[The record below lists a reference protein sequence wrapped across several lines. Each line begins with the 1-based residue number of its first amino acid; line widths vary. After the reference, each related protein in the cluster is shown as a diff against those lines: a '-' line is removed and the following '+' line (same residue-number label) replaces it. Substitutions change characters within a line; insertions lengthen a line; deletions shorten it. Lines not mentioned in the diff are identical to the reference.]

1 MVTSASQYCI
11 SEQAAQVPLHCL
23 IADYSHCA
31 SISTKDRVNYV
42 LHSESCPQHSLFMSY
57 YLCPS
62 HSAIFSHISRFLLL
76 IWPLLCNRVINKT
89 PNLPVYKIRTNPL
102 VLVSQGC
109 WDYKITRKK
118 NVISREHSMK
128 RLRSSTYRSTIPY
141 RKILVARNFQ
151 IQRGKRILKLIHSRI
166 LSLW

>member
-1 MVTSASQYCI
+1 MNGSQCFSILHFRTNSSGALALSSDYTSYCT
-11 SEQAAQVPLHCL
+11 
-23 IADYSHCA
+23 
-31 SISTKDRVNYV
+31 SISAKDSLKYA
-42 LHSESCPQHSLFMSY
+42 LYSESCPKHSLFISFH
-57 YLCPS
+57 LCPS
-62 HSAIFSHISRFLLL
+62 HSSIFSHISRFLLL

-89 PNLPVYKIRTNPL
+89 PKLPIYKIRTNPL

-141 RKILVARNFQ
+141 RKILVCGQKFSDTER
-151 IQRGKRILKLIHSRI
+151 
-166 LSLW
+166 